1 MRAGNAEFMQILN
14 IIRSGE
20 RLVVQA
26 KQEGA
31 NVTLAEEFIS
41 EAKYALKMNKREPA
55 IDYAKKAIHE
65 VVKVKREQTKQSMRS
80 PDDLQKLTKTELRN
94 LCTQYQLEPIGVKE
108 ELVNRIWAYIEKN
121 PPEIEEAEPVE
132 EKKVAP
138 VEKRRE
144 PEPEVVIPETEP
156 EPAQWDP
163 EVALVEF
170 TPGLSYLVE
179 EKRPDK
185 LFQIYHKALE
195 KGGVGM
201 AISRTNPKI
210 LLKKYGLKETESI
223 WLTGKELHGDIRSV
237 LPILEFIMS
246 IIEEFMDEHQDGM
259 VIVDGLEYLLT
270 NNKFNSVLRF
280 LRQLVDNV
288 SQTECTLLVAL
299 SPDALDQTEVTLL
312 EKDLLPINYL
322 S

>member
-1 MRAGNAEFMQILN
+1 MRVGDAEFVQILN
-14 IIRSGE
+14 IIRRGE

-26 KQEGA
+26 KSEGA
-31 NVTLAEEFIS
+31 SVSMAEEFIS

-65 VVKVKREQTKQSMRS
+65 VVRIKRDQTKQIIKS
-80 PDDLQKLTKTELRN
+80 PDDLKKLTKSELRD
-94 LCTQYQLEPIGVKE
+94 LCTQYQLDTIGVKD
-108 ELVNRIWAYIEKN
+108 ELVDRIWKNIEKG
-121 PPEIEEAEPVE
+121 PQDVLEEIPVQE
-132 EKKVAP
+132 EKKKPEPAAP
-138 VEKRRE
+138 V
-144 PEPEVVIPETEP
+144 PEP
-156 EPAQWDP
+156 EPAKWDP
-163 EVALVEF
+163 EVALQEF
-170 TPGLSYLVE
+170 TQGLSYLVE

-185 LFQIYHKALE
+185 LFQLYKKALE
-195 KGGVGM
+195 KGGSGM

-210 LLKKYGLKETESI
+210 LGKKYGLKETESI
-223 WLTGKELHGDIRSV
+223 WLTGKEIHGDIRSV
-237 LPILEFIMS
+237 LPILEFMMS
-246 IIEEFMDEHQDGM
+246 IIEEFMDEHQEGI
-259 VIVDGLEYLLT
+259 VILDGLEYLLT

-288 SQTECTLLVAL
+288 SQTEIILLVSL